1 MRPAQGNR
9 VPGSGLPEGAWG
21 RGGEQSPVSW
31 ADALI
36 AQGEPALGRERLAV
50 RMGWSLRGRSFQFQA

>member
-1 MRPAQGNR
+1 MRPARETESLAQGHQR
-9 VPGSGLPEGAWG
+9 ERGSVG
-21 RGGEQSPVSW
+21 RAVGW

-50 RMGWSLRGRSFQFQA
+50 RMGWSLHGRSFQFQP